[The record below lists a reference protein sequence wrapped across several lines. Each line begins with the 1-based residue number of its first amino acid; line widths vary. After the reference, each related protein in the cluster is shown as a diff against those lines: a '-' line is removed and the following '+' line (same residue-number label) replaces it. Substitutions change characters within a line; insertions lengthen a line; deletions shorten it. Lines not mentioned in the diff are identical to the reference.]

1 MSRKS
6 ARSGARGSP
15 VVLMVSLVVFA
26 GWVILVGVVTGVLI
40 VVRGL
45 AGGVPG
51 AITFMTAMG
60 WVGGGASL
68 GCLLLAGAW
77 LIWRAYEAG
86 RVQRSIFSALTG
98 SQPGQR
104 RPSVPVPAEIG
115 EDRGGTYLGT
125 LSDVLKQL
133 RELNAN
139 VLLTDEQREL
149 KRRHRQWQ
157 IAERIAAEAEQQLAA
172 EHFAEAEQLLERL
185 INEVP
190 DDPRYKELSDRLA
203 EARTTAE
210 AETIHSAMGRA
221 EDLLAAG
228 SFEDA
233 EKVAAALLERHPSS
247 AQVIALL
254 DRVRRERETFTTG
267 QRRRLYDEVDRHAAG
282 KRWRAALSAAKRLLE
297 GHPNSAEADAVA
309 PQIPALKDNARI
321 EEVRELRDVIRDLL
335 GSRRYKQAIGVA
347 EQVMH
352 RFPETKAAAELRGQ
366 MPKLKELAKSEAK

>member
-15 VVLMVSLVVFA
+15 VVLMVSLMVFA

-45 AGGVPG
+45 AAGAPG
-51 AITFMTAMG
+51 AMTFMTAMG

-86 RVQRSIFSALTG
+86 RVQRSILSALTG
-98 SQPGQR
+98 KPGPR
-104 RPSVPVPAEIG
+104 GPSVPVPADTG
-115 EDRGGTYLGT
+115 EGRGETYLGT

-203 EARTTAE
+203 EARTKAE
-210 AETIHSAMGRA
+210 AESIHSAVGRA

-228 SFEDA
+228 SFDDA

-247 AQVIALL
+247 AQAIALL
-254 DRVRRERETFTTG
+254 DRVRRERETFTTT

-297 GHPNSAEADAVA
+297 AHPDSAEADAVA
-309 PQIPALKDNARI
+309 PQIAALKDNARI

-366 MPKLKELAKSEAK
+366 MPKLKELAKAEAK